1 MKAIIPILIILL
13 TQNLIPKKAN
23 KIVIH
28 TQKTANE
35 NFQYFGKYLVQN
47 GFIFEN
53 TNKDFLTFKTDSKEV
68 KSGGGRCWYKMLVSF
83 AQNDINIKIQIGLR
97 GAGTNVTW
105 YEWNYASYKGKY
117 QNAVFKDIDPILRK
131 YSEELEYVKE

>member
-13 TQNLIPKKAN
+13 TQNSIPKKAN

-28 TQKTANE
+28 TQKTANQ

-53 TNKDFLTFKTDSKEV
+53 TDKDFITIKTESKEV
-68 KSGGGRCWYKMLVSF
+68 RSGGGIAYYKLFVSF
-83 AQNDINIKIQIGLR
+83 IDTDMNIKIKLGVQSMLTDLTWMDWNFSGL
-97 GAGTNVTW
+97 G
-105 YEWNYASYKGKY
+105 YKK
-117 QNAVFKDIDPILRK
+117 AVFKDIDPILRK
-131 YSEELEYVKE
+131 YSEELEYIKE